1 MAAADRAGCG
11 VHQHHGVVTS
21 HDVVMAGCM
30 CGQDY
35 RDGQCC
41 VWRVGMG
48 LAVALAVLV
57 THPPSQALAPATAAN
72 PAWLVVVL
80 GWATVGRAGDSE
92 PGRKVAEISSGSGGR
107 GVAVGWLAW
116 VGWWRWWWWCRYS

>member
-48 LAVALAVLV
+48 RVVALAVLV
-57 THPPSQALAPATAAN
+57 THPPSQVLAPATAAN

-80 GWATVGRAGDSE
+80 GWATVWAGPGTRSQGERWRKYPRA
-92 PGRKVAEISSGSGGR
+92 VAGAG
-107 GVAVGWLAW
+107 
-116 VGWWRWWWWCRYS
+116 